1 MGLLHLIVQ
10 AMNIR
15 HEAPRDDK
23 ERSGRTTGRVL
34 HRTRVYDLLAWLM
47 TFGRET
53 AFRDTILD
61 LAALAPGESV
71 LDVGSGTGTLA
82 IRAKQRVGT
91 GGFVC
96 GIDASAEMVAA
107 ARTKAKK
114 ARADLVF
121 ENAIVEALPFPDARF
136 DAVFST
142 LMMHHLPRP
151 ARAQCVSEM
160 RRVRKPGGRVVVVDF
175 GSAQSERRTLLDHFH
190 RHGHVK
196 PEELVKLLED
206 AGFSITSSGPIGIR
220 DLQFVTAT
228 AP

>member
-1 MGLLHLIVQ
+1 
-10 AMNIR
+10 MNIR
-15 HEAPRDDK
+15 HEATRGDK

-53 AFRDTILD
+53 TFRDRILD

-82 IRAKQRVGT
+82 IRAKQRVGSA
-91 GGFVC
+91 GFVC

-107 ARTKAKK
+107 ARTKARK

-121 ENAIVEALPFPDARF
+121 QNAIVEELPFPDAHF
-136 DAVFST
+136 DAVLST

-151 ARAQCVSEM
+151 ARAQCASEM
-160 RRVRKPGGRVVVVDF
+160 RRVLKPGGRAVVVDF
-175 GSAQSERRTLLDHFH
+175 GSAQSERRNLLDHFH

-196 PEELVKLLED
+196 QEELVTLLED
-206 AGFSITSSGPIGIR
+206 AGFSITSNGPMGLMN
-220 DLQFVTAT
+220 LQFLTAT
-228 AP
+228 MA